1 MTEKI
6 SATIEDYLSLLY
18 ISERDGEPASG
29 ARMAELLGVSAPTVT
44 NTLKRMK
51 RDGLIDIDE
60 AHRPRLTQSGI
71 KSAHTVLRRH
81 MLAEWLLVRLVSWAK
96 VHDEAHGFEHTIS
109 AEVEK
114 ALLAELNHPE
124 TCPHGNPLPGFESAA
139 ADWIPLTQVKTGQQV
154 IVRRIHELAEEIP
167 GLLKFLEDNG
177 IKPGQV
183 VKVSQELPFNQ
194 TITMMVNEKPVTL
207 GFPIARKI
215 FVEH

>member
-18 ISERDGEPASG
+18 ISERDGEPVTGVRLS
-29 ARMAELLGVSAPTVT
+29 ESLGVSTPTVT

-51 RDGLIDIDE
+51 RDGLIEMDE
-60 AHRPRLTQSGI
+60 DHQPRLTPAGTE
-71 KSAHTVLRRH
+71 SARTVLRRH

-109 AEVEK
+109 TEVED
-114 ALLAELNHPE
+114 ASMAELNQPE
-124 TCPHGNPLPGFESAA
+124 TCPHGNPLPGFEANAA
-139 ADWIPLTQVKTGQQV
+139 AWIPLTQVKTGEKV

-167 GLLKFLEDNG
+167 GLLKFLEENG

-183 VKVSQELPFNQ
+183 VTVKEELPFNQ
-194 TITMMVNEKPVTL
+194 TITLLVEGKPVTL